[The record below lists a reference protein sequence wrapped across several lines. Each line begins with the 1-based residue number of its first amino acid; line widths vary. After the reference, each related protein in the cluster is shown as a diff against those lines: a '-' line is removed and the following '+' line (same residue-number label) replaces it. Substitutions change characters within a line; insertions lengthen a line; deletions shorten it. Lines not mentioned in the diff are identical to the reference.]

1 MTTVKRS
8 IVVGIDPDA
17 PVITLLGDAEVVMIW
32 VVNLTI
38 RVLRLRMH
46 LVLSFL
52 RFSSAYDYRDG
63 ESVDKVDGNVAGS
76 IIFATTTRMP
86 ATARPFVVVV
96 VADTTPPVITLIGS
110 ASVQRPPGAVY
121 EESGATAVDG
131 LDGDVVVTVTSSS
144 PAYGPMPG
152 LLKGGLSG
160 RNNTAENN
168 GMYGVEPLGPSIEN
182 IVWQGNYTFVYS
194 GQIYDADGV
203 LSFREDID
211 DAVWLQVDG
220 QQVLDDGGWNVVTT
234 KSLDLGRGG
243 WFDFELRLHNAGG
256 GAGQVTAPGFGWD
269 AEGGAN
275 YIAPANTDATTAD
288 LFRTHGPLAG
298 TVTARSESI
307 QTLTYTAT
315 DAAGNLLPLSAKLS
329 SRMIRRCLS

>member
-1 MTTVKRS
+1 M
-8 IVVGIDPDA
+8 
-17 PVITLLGDAEVVMIW
+17 
-32 VVNLTI
+32 
-38 RVLRLRMH
+38 
-46 LVLSFL
+46 
-52 RFSSAYDYRDG
+52 
-63 ESVDKVDGNVAGS
+63 
-76 IIFATTTRMP
+76 
-86 ATARPFVVVV
+86 
-96 VADTTPPVITLIGS
+96 ITLIGS
-110 ASVQRPPGAVY
+110 ASVQLPPAQSMRIQ
-121 EESGATAVDG
+121 ELPVDA

-144 PAYGPMPG
+144 PANGQMPG

-160 RNNTAENN
+160 RTILLKIRN
-168 GMYGVEPLGPSIEN
+168 YGVEPLGPSIEN

-275 YIAPANTDATTAD
+275 YFAPANTVATSAD

-315 DAAGNLLPLSAKLS
+315 DAAGNTATLVREIIIKDDPTLPILVLAGEAELIHEAGVIE
-329 SRMIRRCLS
+329 SRCHRGGQ